1 MRQEYVIL
9 DSLEQSVIYKALK
22 ESQLME
28 KLADKILHG
37 KPIPDDHVVEVL
49 PEHKHP
55 EVEQTSD
62 KPF

>member
-9 DSLEQSVIYKALK
+9 DSLEQSVIYEALK

-37 KPIPDDHVVEVL
+37 KPIPEDHVVEVL

>member
-22 ESQLME
+22 ESKLME

-37 KPIPDDHVVEVL
+37 KPIPEDHVVEVL

>member
-1 MRQEYVIL
+1 VRQEYVIL

-37 KPIPDDHVVEVL
+37 KPIPEDHVVEVL

>member
-1 MRQEYVIL
+1 MIL

-37 KPIPDDHVVEVL
+37 KPIPEDHVVEVL

-55 EVEQTSD
+55 EGEQTSD